1 MPKRVSNTEKI
12 QTYCAIMARCYI
24 SVMRSRYFY
33 DATRYTRAETNI
45 VLTRNMPNWA
55 HIVQSRS
62 PPLEISTLIFE
73 IGEIGL

>member
-1 MPKRVSNTEKI
+1 MGFEYWNNTDLLRDHGAMLH
-12 QTYCAIMARCYI
+12 QRDAFA
-24 SVMRSRYFY
+24 VFY